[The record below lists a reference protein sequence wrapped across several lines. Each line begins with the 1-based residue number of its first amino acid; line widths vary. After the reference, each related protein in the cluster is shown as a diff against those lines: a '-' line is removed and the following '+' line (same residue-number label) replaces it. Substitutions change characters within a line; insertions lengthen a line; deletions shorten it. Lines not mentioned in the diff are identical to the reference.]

1 MRFLSRR
8 AILKQI
14 SGGNLRNH
22 LHLLPLGQQLI
33 SLFYNEEYFGI
44 VTDGE
49 EQDSTYRMTLYDSSG
64 RERSS
69 QGFDMEYQSISLSG
83 ERIILCAGT
92 QVEMYKLNGKLKF
105 QGDIQEG
112 TVRNI
117 FQMAR
122 NRYFLISDEGISMI
136 GLSW

>member
-1 MRFLSRR
+1 TGVQTCALP
-8 AILKQI
+8 I
-14 SGGNLRNH
+14 SY
-22 LHLLPLGQQLI
+22 Q
-33 SLFYNEEYFGI
+33 
-44 VTDGE
+44 
-49 EQDSTYRMTLYDSSG
+49 MTLYDSSG

-92 QVEMYKLNGKLKF
+92 QVEMYNLNGKLKF